1 MAGAGS
7 RSGERKAHILQA
19 FATMLEQHP
28 GGRITTAA
36 LAREVGVSEAAL
48 YRHFA
53 SKAQMFEGLISFL
66 EETVLGQVPAIK
78 QEVSQAPERCG
89 ALLTVLLSFCAK
101 NPGFARLLTGDV
113 LAGETERLRKRMA
126 QLFERIET
134 QLRQFIRDGELAQG
148 QRTRLPAA
156 LCANLMLAAAE
167 GRIAQFVRGGF
178 EPTPLEHWPHQWQTL
193 AEACFDPPAPD
204 LARPGPAPLA
214 P

>member
-7 RSGERKAHILQA
+7 RSGARKDHILQA

-53 SKAQMFEGLISFL
+53 SKAQMFEGLIGFL
-66 EETVLGQVPAIK
+66 EETILGRVPTIK
-78 QEVSQAPERCG
+78 QELEDAPARCG

-113 LAGETERLRKRMA
+113 LAGETERLRRRMA
-126 QLFERIET
+126 QLFERVEA
-134 QLRQFIRDGELAQG
+134 QLRQFLRDGELAQG
-148 QRTRLPAA
+148 QGTTLPANLA
-156 LCANLMLAAAE
+156 ANLMLATAE
-167 GRIAQFVRGGF
+167 GRIAQFVRSGF
-178 EPTPLEHWPHQWQTL
+178 TKDPLTAWPHQWQML
-193 AEACFDPPAPD
+193 ADACFKAPK
-204 LARPGPAPLA
+204 G
-214 P
+214 

>member
-19 FATMLEQHP
+19 FAAMLEQHP

-53 SKAQMFEGLISFL
+53 SKAQMFEGLIAFL
-66 EETVLGQVPAIK
+66 EETVLGRVPTIK
-78 QEVSQAPERCG
+78 QELVEAPERCG

-113 LAGETERLRKRMA
+113 LAGKRSA
-126 QLFERIET
+126 CGNAWPSSLSASKPSFASSFATGSSPRA
-134 QLRQFIRDGELAQG
+134 RELGSPQPSAPTLCWRPPRG
-148 QRTRLPAA
+148 ALPSLSAGGSITRLWSTGPISGKRWRKPASPPD
-156 LCANLMLAAAE
+156 
-167 GRIAQFVRGGF
+167 RIR
-178 EPTPLEHWPHQWQTL
+178 
-193 AEACFDPPAPD
+193 
-204 LARPGPAPLA
+204 R
-214 P
+214 

>member
-66 EETVLGQVPAIK
+66 EETVLGRVPAIK
-78 QEVSQAPERCG
+78 QELSQAPERCG

-101 NPGFARLLTGDV
+101 NPGFARLPRGTCWQVKRSAFGSAWPSSLSASKRSFGSLFGTG
-113 LAGETERLRKRMA
+113 ARPRPA
-126 QLFERIET
+126 HPAPCNP
-134 QLRQFIRDGELAQG
+134 LRQPYA
-148 QRTRLPAA
+148 
-156 LCANLMLAAAE
+156 
-167 GRIAQFVRGGF
+167 GRRRRAHCGFVRGGF
-178 EPTPLEHWPHQWQTL
+178 EPTPLEHWPHRWQTL
-193 AEACFDPPAPD
+193 AEACLTPQPPT
-204 LARPGPAPLA
+204 
-214 P
+214 

>member
-66 EETVLGQVPAIK
+66 EETVLGRVPAIK
-78 QEVSQAPERCG
+78 QELSQG
-89 ALLTVLLSFCAK
+89 AAHRAAVFLREEPGLCPLTH
-101 NPGFARLLTGDV
+101 GGR
-113 LAGETERLRKRMA
+113 AGR
-126 QLFERIET
+126 
-134 QLRQFIRDGELAQG
+134 
-148 QRTRLPAA
+148 
-156 LCANLMLAAAE
+156 
-167 GRIAQFVRGGF
+167 
-178 EPTPLEHWPHQWQTL
+178 
-193 AEACFDPPAPD
+193 
-204 LARPGPAPLA
+204 
-214 P
+214 